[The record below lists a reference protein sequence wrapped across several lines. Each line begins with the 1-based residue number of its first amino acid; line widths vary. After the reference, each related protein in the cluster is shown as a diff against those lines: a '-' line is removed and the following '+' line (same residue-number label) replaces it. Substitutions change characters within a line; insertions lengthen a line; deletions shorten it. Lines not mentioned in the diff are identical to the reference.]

1 MVLRV
6 KRRPDGSIDRFKAC
20 LISKG
25 YNQWPGLDYTDI
37 FNPIVK
43 PTTIQSIL
51 TITVVVTQILTH
63 LFDKIFKK
71 IQK

>member
-6 KRRPDGSIDRFKAC
+6 KRRPDGSIDKFKAC

-25 YNQWPGLDYTDI
+25 YNQRPGLDYTDI

-43 PTTIQSIL
+43 PTTIQSVL
-51 TITVVVTQILTH
+51 TITIMH
-63 LFDKIFKK
+63 G
-71 IQK
+71 